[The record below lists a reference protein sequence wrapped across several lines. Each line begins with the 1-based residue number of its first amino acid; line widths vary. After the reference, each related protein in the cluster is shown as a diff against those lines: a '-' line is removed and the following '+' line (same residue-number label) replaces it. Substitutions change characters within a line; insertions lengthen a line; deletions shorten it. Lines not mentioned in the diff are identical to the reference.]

1 MEHFDS
7 SLGANTT
14 SDELLKILTDC
25 KEFAEMPVRHN
36 EDLLNAELA
45 KQCPVQL
52 NPYTMD
58 RLVLILGDKMNCTV
72 RLGKQFSGS
81 SPCLPWQQGTGQ
93 VQN

>member
-36 EDLLNAELA
+36 EDLLNTELA

-58 RLVLILGDKMNCTV
+58 RLVLIV
-72 RLGKQFSGS
+72 S
-81 SPCLPWQQGTGQ
+81 
-93 VQN
+93 